1 MTGSAIIGRDC
12 GARSLAMPLSV
23 LSVMQKEIAAE
34 VIESSE
40 GAAVAGTNRD
50 ARKHIQLLAP

>member
-1 MTGSAIIGRDC
+1 
-12 GARSLAMPLSV
+12 MPLSV